1 LNSIRDIKEKDKMKQ
16 EDIFWKNQ
24 IKRYN
29 SFLKRNPG
37 KIYEDYDPLKCAIFL
52 RLSEN
57 FLNLTK
63 KPKVLELG
71 CGSGIALCYLAKK
84 GSKCVGVDYSSYALK
99 FAKRLAKEKGVEKRV
114 KLMKKD
120 MHKVDFHSDFDI
132 VFNSGVIEHLNLT
145 DQRRLINKMKSSS
158 KKYVF
163 ILIPNESP
171 RLQFKRFIQVW
182 KKRKRYYN
190 IPHKKVDILKL
201 FKDNDIRIID
211 EDGFGIYTAWQVLE
225 DFKEDFEEIN
235 NKIKKYMNK
244 KEKEELKEFPHMKYT
259 SSQIKMLAGLE
270 KKVPKAYRIK
280 YGFLR
285 MYLGKIK
292 SPR

>member
-1 LNSIRDIKEKDKMKQ
+1 MKKEDF
-16 EDIFWKNQ
+16 FWKNS
-24 IKRYN
+24 INHYK

-57 FLNLTK
+57 FSSLTN

-71 CGSGIALCYLAKK
+71 CGSGIALCYLAQK
-84 GSKCVGVDYSSYALK
+84 GSKCIGVDYSSYALK
-99 FAKRLAKEKGVEKRV
+99 FAKRLAKEKVVKKKV
-114 KLMKKD
+114 KLMKED
-120 MHKVDFHSDFDI
+120 MYKVKFHSDFDI

-145 DQRRLINKMKSSS
+145 DQRKLINKMKSSS
-158 KKYVF
+158 KKYVC

-171 RLQFKRFIQVW
+171 SLQFKRFIQVW
-182 KKRKRYYN
+182 KKRKRDYN

-244 KEKEELKEFPHMKYT
+244 RERKELKDFPNMKYT
-259 SSQIKMLAGLE
+259 SSQIKMLANLE
-270 KKVPKAYRIK
+270 KKVPKAYRLK
-280 YGFLR
+280 YGFLK
-285 MYLGKIK
+285 MYLGEIK